1 MDTESMGM
9 MISSLLL
16 HAASGTEDAG
26 TEAVTEAIAVEVV
39 AVEEEVGGR
48 GGDDDVVLAG
58 GSDGT

>member
-39 AVEEEVGGR
+39 AVEEVGGR